1 MKQYSLSTTTVDP
14 THQFN
19 STISDTIMAL
29 LITPPKEFHKLQFAN
44 SSQERGTHIA
54 MNVRLLKEL
63 VAALSDTYQE
73 NCDAIMNTKNGRGV
87 KITMK
92 RYNKSISAALAHIES
107 SLDSISLLTRRKTAV
122 AFTAQM
128 LLQNKKKEAY
138 YQNAKDRIDA
148 PIPTNSAEVESTR
161 SALSCLN
168 DANTKFKAEQ
178 KKKRDAFLGNA
189 KDRLDDESNKF
200 GSNNKRK
207 ILTRTVKE
215 QVTSSSEMGKIVG
228 SIKVGESTTT
238 FTIMNINKRQP
249 DRTNLCYEFP
259 NPNNT
264 FHDRMYSQR
273 EIVQHTCQMLNKPK
287 RLIEYLHQEG
297 ITLFRYTTYLR
308 IMNIADMND
317 EDTWP
322 TPNFMGKES
331 GRPGELTLTEVFA
344 INDGVK
350 ACTGR
355 GQDAI
360 KDVEDAVVKKRQK
373 TCEMNGVD
381 MSIVQMKNVSRQ
393 SVRNYA
399 NCAVIANDTVDH
411 LPENNFRLLSAH
423 REMTERSP
431 RACVSEII
439 VAVATSFVLGKW
451 HNSPPVNELSDGCKL
466 AVDLARRIFG
476 VYDVRPRDSRY
487 LLNFD
492 DTGGF
497 FSNSIQPSVRKTT
510 ISRVSKKATTKKK
523 RGRDSIHQEQK
534 KGEGVTDGTKAKFK
548 VYCNAEGKIGRTII
562 EFNIFTPDQL
572 KTDNGFVAIKVPGLS
587 IGGDVSI
594 PGLLDYGIVILSWKG
609 TKAQN
614 NGISASQ
621 NVTEYFYKERLH
633 EFITAIR
640 ENDPA
645 SKWTP
650 GAPVPEGFESVT
662 YLDSEQSMMTF
673 LKEPA
678 TEQLDAKLGNIVAK
692 INSGG
697 TKPWQPCDAGTIFK
711 DYKHEMKTTTC
722 KGDLNE
728 PAKFLKRAFENL
740 VCSGVLQRAKGKDF
754 TNIIDI
760 VAKSPAAMA
769 KVMTRKKVRAGFLR
783 TGRLSVNMTNN
794 DLIVQCMDVDRMMRS
809 SSINFGQTVM
819 YTCPE
824 TDTVTNYT
832 MGKFIKEKVLPDACE
847 QDDWHD

>member
-19 STISDTIMAL
+19 STISDTIMSL
-29 LITPPKEFHKLQFAN
+29 LITPPKEIHKLQFAN
-44 SSQERGTHIA
+44 SSQERVTHIA
-54 MNVRLLKEL
+54 MNARLLKEL

-73 NCDAIMNTKNGRGV
+73 NYDAIMVAEKKGRGV
-87 KITMK
+87 KTTMQ
-92 RYNKSISAALAHIES
+92 RYNKSLSAALANIES
-107 SLDSISLLTRRKTAV
+107 SLDSILLLTRRKTAV
-122 AFTAQM
+122 AFTAQK
-128 LLQNKKKEAY
+128 LSQNKKKDAY
-138 YQNAKDRIDA
+138 YQNAKDRLDDA
-148 PIPTNSAEVESTR
+148 PIPTNSAAVKSTR

-168 DANTKFKAEQ
+168 DANTKLEVNK
-178 KKKRDAFLGNA
+178 KKKRDTFLGNA
-189 KDRLDDESNKF
+189 KDRLDDKSNKF
-200 GSNNKRK
+200 DSNKKRK
-207 ILTRTVKE
+207 ILPRAAKP
-215 QVTSSSEMGKIVG
+215 QVVPFSEMGKIVG

-238 FTIMNINKRQP
+238 FTIMNKSKRYP
-249 DRTNLCYEFP
+249 NRDNSYYEFP
-259 NPNNT
+259 NPNNS

-273 EIVQHTCQMLNKPK
+273 EIVQYTCQMLIKPK
-287 RLIEYLHQEG
+287 KLIDYLHQEG
-297 ITLFRYTTYLR
+297 ITLFTYWTYLR
-308 IMNIADMND
+308 IMKTADVND

-360 KDVEDAVVKKRQK
+360 KDVEDALMKKRQK
-373 TCEMNGVD
+373 TCETNGVD

-399 NCAVIANDTVDH
+399 NCAVIADDTVEH

-439 VAVATSFVLGKW
+439 VAIATSFVVGKW

-523 RGRDSIHQEQK
+523 RGRDSIHREQK

-548 VYCNAEGKIGRTII
+548 VYCNAEGWIGRTII

-609 TKAQN
+609 TKSQN
-614 NGISASQ
+614 NGIPASQ

-645 SKWTP
+645 SKWTS

-662 YLDSEQSMMTF
+662 YLDSEQSISLF
-673 LKEPA
+673 WCA
-678 TEQLDAKLGNIVAK
+678 T
-692 INSGG
+692 
-697 TKPWQPCDAGTIFK
+697 
-711 DYKHEMKTTTC
+711 
-722 KGDLNE
+722 
-728 PAKFLKRAFENL
+728 
-740 VCSGVLQRAKGKDF
+740 
-754 TNIIDI
+754 
-760 VAKSPAAMA
+760 
-769 KVMTRKKVRAGFLR
+769 
-783 TGRLSVNMTNN
+783 
-794 DLIVQCMDVDRMMRS
+794 
-809 SSINFGQTVM
+809 
-819 YTCPE
+819 
-824 TDTVTNYT
+824 
-832 MGKFIKEKVLPDACE
+832 AC
-847 QDDWHD
+847 